1 MGGRERLGTVASAAR
16 YLPNPCCESAEQSG
30 SMTTTSPRPSLGP
43 RTGRNALAL
52 LACRVGADLLNFLLF
67 LVVSRRFGP
76 EGMGEYGYGFA
87 LAGLVYYAA
96 TLGIDEYGVREY
108 ARLPAE
114 RRPALISNLLGAQ
127 VCIAIIVILALIG
140 YLWVTQPTP
149 QMLVIIAAMTLYQ
162 LGAAFS
168 ATLFVPAMAEQ
179 RMLPPAFIN
188 LLGRGSAF
196 VITGVLIWVFDW
208 ALHAAAVAFAGGG
221 LLMLV
226 LALRSAASFHAR
238 LHPNLSRQVVMDG
251 ARILW
256 SFAAVGL
263 LGQLLNRIGVIA
275 LSLQVGEAAA
285 GIYTTGLKLVEVA
298 CLPLVFI
305 GVAAYPRLC
314 HAFADP
320 RGFQRLARQALLIGG
335 VLAAVLAV
343 TMYLAVPP
351 LLVPVLGE
359 RFAGA
364 EMIIAAMAAI
374 VFAQGLEIVLGR
386 LMLAANLNVARAVR
400 ITVGTIVCVLLTVG
414 LIPLF
419 GIAAAI
425 SALVCSYLL
434 VDLLYF
440 GNLFGSLRRRKYL
453 PA

>member
-1 MGGRERLGTVASAAR
+1 M
-16 YLPNPCCESAEQSG
+16 
-30 SMTTTSPRPSLGP
+30 TSPSSPWSQGHN
-43 RTGRNALAL
+43 TGRNAFAL
-52 LACRVGADLLNFLLF
+52 LACRIGADLLNFLLF

-108 ARLPAE
+108 SRQPAE
-114 RRPALISNLLGAQ
+114 RRPTLISNLLGSQ
-127 VCIAIIVILALIG
+127 VCIAIVVIVVLLG
-140 YLWVTQPTP
+140 YLLITRPTP
-149 QMLVIIAAMTLYQ
+149 TMLTIIVSMTIYQ

-179 RMLPPAFIN
+179 RMLGPAFIN

-196 VITGVLIWVFDW
+196 VVTGLLIWAFEW
-208 ALHAAAVAFAGGG
+208 SLHAASVAFACGG

-226 LALRSAASFHAR
+226 LALRSAASFKAH
-238 LHPNLSRQVVMDG
+238 LLPNLD
-251 ARILW
+251 ARSVLAGTRTLW

-275 LSLQVGEAAA
+275 LSLQIGEAAA

-314 HAFADP
+314 QAFADP
-320 RGFQRLARQALLIGG
+320 VAFQRLTRQGLTLGIA
-335 VLAAVLAV
+335 LAAVLAAA
-343 TMYLAVPP
+343 MYLLVPP

-359 RFAGA
+359 RFGGS
-364 EMIIAAMAAI
+364 ETIIAAMAAI
-374 VFAQGLEIVLGR
+374 VLAQGIEIVLGR
-386 LMLAANLNVARAVR
+386 LMLAANLNVERAVR
-400 ITVGTIVCVLLTVG
+400 ITVGTVVCVLLTVSFT
-414 LIPLF
+414 PLF
-419 GIAAAI
+419 GIGATIA
-425 SALVCSYLL
+425 ALVGSYLL

-440 GNLFGSLRRRKYL
+440 GNLFGALRRRRL
-453 PA
+453 RPEMTLGSP

>member
-1 MGGRERLGTVASAAR
+1 
-16 YLPNPCCESAEQSG
+16 
-30 SMTTTSPRPSLGP
+30 MTATSPPSSPGHK
-43 RTGRNALAL
+43 TGRNALAL
-52 LACRVGADLLNFLLF
+52 LLCRVGADLLNFLLF

-108 ARLPAE
+108 AVQPPQN
-114 RRPALISNLLGAQ
+114 RRQLISNLLGAQ
-127 VCIAIIVILALIG
+127 VCIALVVLVVLLG
-140 YLWVTQPTP
+140 YLAITRPSP
-149 QMLVIIAAMTLYQ
+149 HMLLIIASMTIYQ

-179 RMLPPAFIN
+179 QMLPPAFIN

-196 VITGVLIWVFDW
+196 VVTGVLIWVFDW
-208 ALHAAAVAFAGGG
+208 SLHAASVAFATGG

-226 LALRSAASFHAR
+226 LALRSAAEFKVR
-238 LHPNLSRQVVMDG
+238 LRPNLSGQIVLDG
-251 ARILW
+251 ARTLW

-275 LSLQVGEAAA
+275 LSLQIGEAAA

-314 HAFADP
+314 QVFADP
-320 RGFQRLARQALLIGG
+320 SAFQRVTRQALMIGLLLAL
-335 VLAAVLAV
+335 VLAGA
-343 TMYLAVPP
+343 MYVAVPP

-359 RFAGA
+359 RFAGS
-364 EMIIAAMAAI
+364 ETIIAAMAAI
-374 VFAQGLEIVLGR
+374 VLAQGVEIVLGR
-386 LMLAANLNVARAVR
+386 LMLAAKLNVARAVR
-400 ITVGTIVCVLLTVG
+400 ITIGTVVCVLLTVSFT
-414 LIPLF
+414 PLF
-419 GIAAAI
+419 GINATIA
-425 SALVCSYLL
+425 ALVCSYLL
-434 VDLLYF
+434 VDLMYF
-440 GNLFGSLRRRKYL
+440 GSLFGSLRRRGY
-453 PA
+453 AAA

>member
-1 MGGRERLGTVASAAR
+1 
-16 YLPNPCCESAEQSG
+16 
-30 SMTTTSPRPSLGP
+30 MTTTSSPRSLGQK
-43 RTGRNALAL
+43 TGRNAFAL
-52 LACRVGADLLNFLLF
+52 LACRIGADGLNFLLF

-76 EGMGEYGYGFA
+76 EGMGEYGYAFA

-108 ARLPAE
+108 ARLPSD
-114 RRPALISNLLGAQ
+114 RRPTLISNLLGAQ
-127 VCIAIIVILALIG
+127 LCIAVVVLMVLLG
-140 YLWVTQPTP
+140 YLAITQPTSTT
-149 QMLVIIAAMTLYQ
+149 LLIVVSMTIYQ
-162 LGAAFS
+162 VGAAFS

-179 RMLPPAFIN
+179 HMLPPAFIN

-196 VITGVLIWVFDW
+196 VVTGLLIWVFDLS
-208 ALHAAAVAFAGGG
+208 LHAASIAFACGG

-226 LALRSAASFHAR
+226 LALRSAASFKAR
-238 LHPNLSRQVVMDG
+238 LSPNLSRRNVLEGTRM
-251 ARILW
+251 LW

-275 LSLQVGEAAA
+275 LSLQIGEAAA

-314 HAFADP
+314 HAFADS
-320 RGFQRLARQALLIGG
+320 RGFQRLARQGLAIGIA
-335 VLAAVLAV
+335 LAAILALA
-343 TMYLAVPP
+343 MYLLVPP

-359 RFAGA
+359 RFAGS
-364 EMIIAAMAAI
+364 ETIIALMAAI
-374 VFAQGLEIVLGR
+374 VLAQGIEIVLGR

-414 LIPLF
+414 FTPVF
-419 GIAAAI
+419 GIGATIA
-425 SALVCSYLL
+425 ALVVSYLL

-440 GNLFGSLRRRKYL
+440 GNLFGALRRRSYAPGL
-453 PA
+453 T

>member
-1 MGGRERLGTVASAAR
+1 MSKL
-16 YLPNPCCESAEQSG
+16 L
-30 SMTTTSPRPSLGP
+30 M
-43 RTGRNALAL
+43 GRNAVSL

-87 LAGLVYYAA
+87 LASLVYYAA
-96 TLGIDEYGVREY
+96 TLGIDEYGIREY
-108 ARLPAE
+108 TRCSPE
-114 RRPALISNLLGAQ
+114 RRPTLISDLLGAQ
-127 VCIAIIVILALIG
+127 VCITIAVIAVLGG

-149 QMLVIIAAMTLYQ
+149 QVLAIIVGMTLYQ

-179 RMLPPAFIN
+179 QMMPPAFIN

-196 VITGVLIWVFDW
+196 VSTGLLIWLFDFS
-208 ALHAAAVAFAGGG
+208 LHVASVAFAAGG
-221 LLMLV
+221 LLMFV
-226 LALRSAASFHAR
+226 LAVRSAASFKAR
-238 LHPNLSRQVVMDG
+238 LRPNLSAKVVREG
-251 ARILW
+251 VRTLW

-275 LSLQVGEAAA
+275 LSLQVGSAAA

-314 HAFADP
+314 HVFADP
-320 RGFQRLARQALLIGG
+320 PGFKKLTRQAVIVGG
-335 VLAAVLAV
+335 LLAALLALA
-343 TMYLAVPP
+343 MYVAVPP
-351 LLVPVLGE
+351 LLVPILGA

-364 EMIIAAMAAI
+364 ETVVAAMALI
-374 VFAQGLEIVLGR
+374 VLAQGAEIVLGR
-386 LMLAANLNVARAVR
+386 LMLAANLNVARALR
-400 ITVGTIVCVLLTVG
+400 ITLGAFVCVLLTVT
-414 LIPLF
+414 LTPAF
-419 GIAAAI
+419 GIEATIA
-425 SALVCSYLL
+425 ALVCSYLL
-434 VDLLYF
+434 VDALYS
-440 GNLFGSLRRRKYL
+440 GSLFSSLRRRTYV

>member
-1 MGGRERLGTVASAAR
+1 MANDS
-16 YLPNPCCESAEQSG
+16 PN
-30 SMTTTSPRPSLGP
+30 

-76 EGMGEYGYGFA
+76 EGMGEYGYAFA

-108 ARLPAE
+108 TYRAPE
-114 RRPALISNLLGAQ
+114 RRPSLISELLGAQ
-127 VCIAIIVILALIG
+127 VCIAVIVIAILIG
-140 YLWVTQPTP
+140 YLFITQPAPGT
-149 QMLVIIAAMTLYQ
+149 LAIIIAMTVYQ

-196 VITGVLIWVFDW
+196 VVTGLLIWVFEFS
-208 ALHAAAVAFAGGG
+208 LEAAAAAFAGGG
-221 LLMLV
+221 LLMFV
-226 LALRSAASFHAR
+226 LALRSAASFRVR
-238 LHPNLSRQVVMDG
+238 LLPNLSPGVVLDG

-314 HAFADP
+314 QAAVNAPSF
-320 RGFQRLARQALLIGG
+320 RKLTRQAVALGMLLALL
-335 VLAAVLAV
+335 LALA
-343 TMYLAVPP
+343 MYFAVPP

-364 EMIIAAMAAI
+364 EATIAVMAAI
-374 VFAQGLEIVLGR
+374 VFAQGIEIVLGR

-400 ITVGTIVCVLLTVG
+400 ITIGTVVCVLLTIT
-414 LIPLF
+414 LIPTF
-419 GIAAAI
+419 GIDAATT
-425 SALVCSYLL
+425 ALVGSYLL
-434 VDLLYF
+434 VGAMYS
-440 GNLFGSLRRRKYL
+440 GSLFGSLRRRIYA

>member
-1 MGGRERLGTVASAAR
+1 MTKLS
-16 YLPNPCCESAEQSG
+16 PKF
-30 SMTTTSPRPSLGP
+30 SM
-43 RTGRNALAL
+43 GRNAVSL

-108 ARLPAE
+108 AHRPPE
-114 RRPALISNLLGAQ
+114 RRATLISDLLGAQ
-127 VCIAIIVILALIG
+127 VCIAVIVIALLVC
-140 YLWVTQPTP
+140 YLLITQPTW
-149 QMLVIIAAMTLYQ
+149 QMLAIIVSMTVYQ

-179 RMLPPAFIN
+179 QMMPPAFIN

-196 VITGVLIWVFDW
+196 VVTGVLIWVFDFS
-208 ALHAAAVAFAGGG
+208 LHSAAIAFAAGG

-226 LALRSAASFHAR
+226 LAIRSALAFKAH
-238 LHPNLSRQVVMDG
+238 LQPNLSTEVVREG
-251 ARILW
+251 ARTLW

-275 LSLQVGEAAA
+275 LSLQVGDAAA

-314 HAFADP
+314 QAFADP
-320 RGFQRLARQALLIGG
+320 SGFRNLTRQAVLIG
-335 VLAAVLAV
+335 VSLAAILAV
-343 TMYLAVPP
+343 AMYIAVPP

-359 RFAGA
+359 RFGGSEAV
-364 EMIIAAMAAI
+364 IAAMAAI
-374 VFAQGLEIVLGR
+374 VFAQGIEIVLGR

-400 ITVGTIVCVLLTVG
+400 ITLGTIVCVLLTVALTPIYG
-414 LIPLF
+414 ISAT
-419 GIAAAI
+419 IAA
-425 SALVCSYLL
+425 LVGSYLL

-440 GNLFGSLRRRKYL
+440 GNLFGSLRRRNHA

>member
-1 MGGRERLGTVASAAR
+1 MA
-16 YLPNPCCESAEQSG
+16 ND
-30 SMTTTSPRPSLGP
+30 SPDKISPGLSPGK
-43 RTGRNALAL
+43 RTGRNAFAL
-52 LACRVGADLLNFLLF
+52 LACRIGADLLNFLLF

-76 EGMGEYGYGFA
+76 EGMGEYGYAFA

-108 ARLPAE
+108 THRTAE
-114 RRPALISNLLGAQ
+114 RRPALIADLLGAQ
-127 VCIAIIVILALIG
+127 VCIAIVVIVVLVG
-140 YLWVTQPTP
+140 YLLITRPAPHT
-149 QMLVIIAAMTLYQ
+149 LAIIISMTLYQ

-196 VITGVLIWVFDW
+196 VVTGLLIWVF
-208 ALHAAAVAFAGGG
+208 AFSLHAAAMAFAAGG
-221 LLMLV
+221 LLMFV
-226 LALRSAASFHAR
+226 LALRSAASFEAQ
-238 LHPNLSRQVVMDG
+238 LSPNLSGRVVLDG
-251 ARILW
+251 ARTLW

-275 LSLQVGEAAA
+275 LSLQVGSAAA

-314 HAFADP
+314 QAFSHAAAFHK
-320 RGFQRLARQALLIGG
+320 LTRQAVVVGVSLALL
-335 VLAAVLAV
+335 LALA
-343 TMYLAVPP
+343 MYFAVPP

-364 EMIIAAMAAI
+364 EAVIAAMAAI
-374 VFAQGLEIVLGR
+374 VLAQGIEIVLGR

-400 ITVGTIVCVLLTVG
+400 ITIGTIACVLLTV
-414 LIPLF
+414 LLTPSF
-419 GIAAAI
+419 GIAAATA
-425 SALVCSYLL
+425 ALVCSYLL
-434 VDLLYF
+434 VDAMYSVS
-440 GNLFGSLRRRKYL
+440 LFGSLRRRIYA

>member
-1 MGGRERLGTVASAAR
+1 M
-16 YLPNPCCESAEQSG
+16 
-30 SMTTTSPRPSLGP
+30 
-43 RTGRNALAL
+43 L
-52 LACRVGADLLNFLLF
+52 LACRLGADLLNFVLF
-67 LVVSRRFGP
+67 LVVSRTFGP
-76 EGMGEYGYGFA
+76 EGMGEYGYAFA

-108 ARLPAE
+108 TYRVPE
-114 RRPALISNLLGAQ
+114 RRPSLISELLGAQ
-127 VCIAIIVILALIG
+127 LCIALVVIAILVG
-140 YLWVTQPTP
+140 YLLVTKPAPDT
-149 QMLVIIAAMTLYQ
+149 LAIIMAMTIYQ

-179 RMLPPAFIN
+179 RMMAPAVIN

-196 VITGVLIWVFDW
+196 VITGLLIWAFEFSLRE
-208 ALHAAAVAFAGGG
+208 ASVAFACGG
-221 LLMLV
+221 LLMFV
-226 LALRSAASFHAR
+226 LALRSAAAFNVR
-238 LHPNLSRQVVMDG
+238 LWPNLSARVVLEG
-251 ARILW
+251 TKTLW

-275 LSLQVGEAAA
+275 LSLQIGEAAA

-314 HAFADP
+314 QAYANSAVFHK
-320 RGFQRLARQALLIGG
+320 LARHAVAIGV
-335 VLAAVLAV
+335 VLAFVLALA
-343 TMYLAVPP
+343 MYLAVPP

-364 EMIIAAMAAI
+364 EAVIATMAAI
-374 VFAQGLEIVLGR
+374 VLAQGIEIVLGR

-400 ITVGTIVCVLLTVG
+400 ITVGTIVCVVLTVVFT
-414 LIPLF
+414 PAF
-419 GIAAAI
+419 GIEAAI
-425 SALVCSYLL
+425 AALVCSYLL
-434 VDLLYF
+434 VDAMYS
-440 GNLFGSLRRRKYL
+440 GSLFGSLRRRNYA

>member
-1 MGGRERLGTVASAAR
+1 
-16 YLPNPCCESAEQSG
+16 
-30 SMTTTSPRPSLGP
+30 MTATSPPSSPGSK
-43 RTGRNALAL
+43 TGRNALAL
-52 LACRVGADLLNFLLF
+52 LLCRVGADLLNFLLF

-108 ARLPAE
+108 AIQQAQ
-114 RRPALISNLLGAQ
+114 RRRQLISNLLGAQ
-127 VCIAIIVILALIG
+127 VCIALVVLVVLLG
-140 YLWVTQPTP
+140 YLAITRPTP
-149 QMLVIIAAMTLYQ
+149 HMLLIIASMTTYQ

-179 RMLPPAFIN
+179 HMLPPAFIN

-196 VITGVLIWVFDW
+196 VVTGILIWVFDW
-208 ALHAAAVAFAGGG
+208 SLHAASVAFAIGG

-226 LALRSAASFHAR
+226 LALRSAAAFKVR
-238 LHPNLSRQVVMDG
+238 LRPDMSRQIVFDG
-251 ARILW
+251 ARTLW

-275 LSLQVGEAAA
+275 LSLQIGEAAA

-314 HAFADP
+314 QVFTNPGAF
-320 RGFQRLARQALLIGG
+320 RRVTRQALLIGLLLAL
-335 VLAAVLAV
+335 VLAGA
-343 TMYLAVPP
+343 MYVAVPP

-359 RFAGA
+359 RFAGS
-364 EMIIAAMAAI
+364 ETIIAAMAAI
-374 VFAQGLEIVLGR
+374 VLAQGVEIVLGR
-386 LMLAANLNVARAVR
+386 LMLAARLNVARAVR
-400 ITVGTIVCVLLTVG
+400 ITIGTIVCVLLTVS
-414 LIPLF
+414 LTPLF
-419 GIAAAI
+419 GINATIA
-425 SALVCSYLL
+425 ALVCSYLL
-434 VDLLYF
+434 VDLMYF
-440 GNLFGSLRRRKYL
+440 GSLFGSLRRRGY
-453 PA
+453 ATA

>member
-1 MGGRERLGTVASAAR
+1 
-16 YLPNPCCESAEQSG
+16 
-30 SMTTTSPRPSLGP
+30 MTKVSSP
-43 RTGRNALAL
+43 GRNTSQNMRRNAFAL

-108 ARLPAE
+108 ALRPPA
-114 RRPALISNLLGAQ
+114 RRPALIADLLGAQ
-127 VCIAIIVILALIG
+127 VCIAIAVIAVLVL
-140 YLWVTQPTP
+140 YLFITQPTP
-149 QMLVIIAAMTLYQ
+149 QQLTIIVSMTVYQ

-168 ATLFVPAMAEQ
+168 ATLFVPSMAEQ
-179 RMLPPAFIN
+179 QMMPPALIN

-196 VITGVLIWVFDW
+196 VITGLLILIGDFS
-208 ALHAAAVAFAGGG
+208 LHAAAVAFAGGG
-221 LLMLV
+221 LFMLV

-238 LHPNLSRQVVMDG
+238 LRPNLSVQVVRDG
-251 ARILW
+251 ARTLW

-314 HAFADP
+314 QAFADP
-320 RGFQRLARQALLIGG
+320 NEFQKWTRQAVFIG
-335 VLAAVLAV
+335 VLLAALLALA
-343 TMYLAVPP
+343 MYLAVPP
-351 LLVPVLGE
+351 LLVPVLGV

-364 EMIIAAMAAI
+364 EAVIAVMGVI
-374 VFAQGLEIVLGR
+374 VLAQGIEIVLGR
-386 LMLAANLNVARAVR
+386 LMLAANLSVARAVR
-400 ITVGTIVCVLLTVG
+400 ITIGTIACVLLTVM
-414 LIPLF
+414 LTPVF
-419 GIAAAI
+419 GIRATIA
-425 SALVCSYLL
+425 ALVVSYLL
-434 VDLLYF
+434 VDVLYF
-440 GNLFGSLRRRKYL
+440 GSLFGSLRRRKYA

>member
-1 MGGRERLGTVASAAR
+1 
-16 YLPNPCCESAEQSG
+16 
-30 SMTTTSPRPSLGP
+30 MTTSSPPPALGHK
-43 RTGRNALAL
+43 TGRNALAL

-108 ARLPAE
+108 ALLPAE
-114 RRPALISNLLGAQ
+114 RRRTLISNLLGAQ
-127 VCIAIIVILALIG
+127 VCIAIAVIAVLIG
-140 YLWVTQPTP
+140 YLFITHPTP
-149 QMLVIIAAMTLYQ
+149 EMLAIIVSMTLYQ

-179 RMLPPAFIN
+179 HMLPPAFIN

-196 VITGVLIWVFDW
+196 VVTGVLIWAFDW
-208 ALHAAAVAFAGGG
+208 ALHAASVAFAAGG
-221 LLMLV
+221 LVMLV
-226 LALRSAASFHAR
+226 LALRSAASFKVR
-238 LHPNLSRQVVMDG
+238 LQPNLSRQVVVEG
-251 ARILW
+251 AHTLW
-256 SFAAVGL
+256 SFAAVGV

-314 HAFADP
+314 QAFADP
-320 RGFQRLARQALLIGG
+320 RGFQRLTRRAVTLGLLLAL
-335 VLAAVLAV
+335 VLAGS
-343 TMYLAVPP
+343 MYLAVPP
-351 LLVPVLGE
+351 LLVPVLGD
-359 RFAGA
+359 RFAGS
-364 EMIIAAMAAI
+364 ETIIAAMAAI
-374 VFAQGLEIVLGR
+374 VLAQGVEIILGR
-386 LMLAANLNVARAVR
+386 LMLAAKLNVARAVR
-400 ITVGTIVCVLLTVG
+400 ITVGTVVCVLLTVS
-414 LIPLF
+414 LTPLF
-419 GIAAAI
+419 GIHATIA
-425 SALVCSYLL
+425 ALVCSYLF
-434 VDLLYF
+434 VDLLYS
-440 GNLFGSLRRRKYL
+440 GSLFGSLRRRSYA

>member
-1 MGGRERLGTVASAAR
+1 M
-16 YLPNPCCESAEQSG
+16 
-30 SMTTTSPRPSLGP
+30 TSPSSPKSQGHN
-43 RTGRNALAL
+43 TGRNAFAL
-52 LACRVGADLLNFLLF
+52 LACRIGADLLNFLLF

-76 EGMGEYGYGFA
+76 EGMGEYGYAFA
-87 LAGLVYYAA
+87 LAGLVYYSA

-108 ARLPAE
+108 SRLPVE

-127 VCIAIIVILALIG
+127 LCIAVVAMFVLLGYLLITQPRPTTLTIIVS
-140 YLWVTQPTP
+140 
-149 QMLVIIAAMTLYQ
+149 MTLYQ

-179 RMLPPAFIN
+179 HMLPPAFIN

-196 VITGVLIWVFDW
+196 VVTGLLIWVFDW
-208 ALHAAAVAFAGGG
+208 SLHAASIAFACGG
-221 LLMLV
+221 LLMLM
-226 LALRSAASFHAR
+226 LALRSAALFKAR
-238 LHPNLSRQVVMDG
+238 LLPNLTGRNVLEG
-251 ARILW
+251 TRILW
-256 SFAAVGL
+256 SFAATSL

-275 LSLQVGEAAA
+275 LSLQIGEAAA

-298 CLPLVFI
+298 CLPLFFI

-320 RGFQRLARQALLIGG
+320 AAFQRLTRQGLIIGIA
-335 VLAAVLAV
+335 LAAILALA
-343 TMYLAVPP
+343 MYLLVPP

-364 EMIIAAMAAI
+364 ETIIAAMAAI
-374 VFAQGLEIVLGR
+374 VLAQGIEIVLGR
-386 LMLAANLNVARAVR
+386 LMLAANLNVARALR

-414 LIPLF
+414 LTPVF
-419 GIAAAI
+419 GIGATIA
-425 SALVCSYLL
+425 ALVASYLL

-440 GNLFGSLRRRKYL
+440 GNLFGTLRRRSYALAMK
-453 PA
+453 PGPT

>member
-1 MGGRERLGTVASAAR
+1 MTKLSAKFA
-16 YLPNPCCESAEQSG
+16 
-30 SMTTTSPRPSLGP
+30 M
-43 RTGRNALAL
+43 GRNAVAL

-67 LVVSRRFGP
+67 LLVSRRFGP

-108 ARLPAE
+108 SRRAPE
-114 RRPALISNLLGAQ
+114 RRPTLICDLLGAQ
-127 VCIAIIVILALIG
+127 VSIAVVVVALLVG
-140 YLWVTQPTP
+140 YLLLTQPTP
-149 QMLVIIAAMTLYQ
+149 RMLAIIASMTVYQ

-179 RMLPPAFIN
+179 KMLPPAFIN

-196 VITGVLIWVFDW
+196 VVTGLLIWVFDFS
-208 ALHAAAVAFAGGG
+208 LHAAAIAFAAGG
-221 LLMLV
+221 LLMLA
-226 LALRSAASFHAR
+226 LAARSAVEFKAR
-238 LHPNLSRQVVMDG
+238 LQPNLSSEVVLEG
-251 ARILW
+251 ARTLW

-275 LSLQVGEAAA
+275 LSLQAGDAAA
-285 GIYTTGLKLVEVA
+285 GVYTIGLKLVEVA

-314 HAFADP
+314 QAYAEP
-320 RGFQRLARQALLIGG
+320 REFRNLTRQAVIIG
-335 VLAAVLAV
+335 VALAALLGLA
-343 TMYLAVPP
+343 MYVAVPP

-359 RFAGA
+359 RFGGSEAVV
-364 EMIIAAMAAI
+364 AAMAAI
-374 VFAQGLEIVLGR
+374 VFVQGIEIVLGR

-400 ITVGTIVCVLLTVG
+400 ITVGTLVCVFLTVA
-414 LIPLF
+414 LTPVF
-419 GIAAAI
+419 GIGATIAALAG
-425 SALVCSYLL
+425 SYLL
-434 VDLLYF
+434 VDWLYS
-440 GNLFGSLRRRKYL
+440 GSLFGSLRRRMYA

>member
-1 MGGRERLGTVASAAR
+1 MTKLPPPAS
-16 YLPNPCCESAEQSG
+16 QG
-30 SMTTTSPRPSLGP
+30 HK
-43 RTGRNALAL
+43 TGRNAVAL
-52 LACRVGADLLNFLLF
+52 LACRVGADLLNFCLF

-76 EGMGEYGYGFA
+76 EGMGAYGYAFA

-108 ARLPAE
+108 VRLPPE

-127 VCIAIIVILALIG
+127 VCIAVVAIAVLIG
-140 YLWVTQPTP
+140 YLLITMPTP
-149 QMLVIIAAMTLYQ
+149 HMLAIVVSMTVYQ

-179 RMLPPAFIN
+179 HMMPPAFIN

-196 VITGVLIWVFDW
+196 VITGVLIWLFDW
-208 ALHAAAVAFAGGG
+208 PLHTAAAAFAAGG
-221 LLMLV
+221 LLMLA
-226 LALRSAASFHAR
+226 LALRSAASFKAH
-238 LHPNLSRQVVMDG
+238 LQPNLSRQVVSEG
-251 ARILW
+251 ARTLW

-275 LSLQVGEAAA
+275 LSLQVGQTAA

-314 HAFADP
+314 QAFLNVP
-320 RGFQRLARQALLIGG
+320 GFQQLSRQVVLIGLLLAALLA
-335 VLAAVLAV
+335 LA
-343 TMYLAVPP
+343 MYLAVPP
-351 LLVPVLGE
+351 LLVPVLGA
-359 RFAGA
+359 RFAGDEA
-364 EMIIAAMAAI
+364 VIAVMALV
-374 VFAQGLEIVLGR
+374 VFAQGVEIVLGR
-386 LMLAANLNVARAVR
+386 LMLAANLNVDRAVR
-400 ITVGTIVCVLLTVG
+400 ITLGAIVCVLMTVMLTET
-414 LIPLF
+414 F
-419 GIAAAI
+419 GIGGTIA
-425 SALVCSYLL
+425 ALVVSYLM

-440 GNLFGSLRRRKYL
+440 SNLFGSLRRKLYA

>member
-1 MGGRERLGTVASAAR
+1 MA
-16 YLPNPCCESAEQSG
+16 ND
-30 SMTTTSPRPSLGP
+30 SPKISPGQ

-52 LACRVGADLLNFLLF
+52 LACRIGADLLNFLLF

-76 EGMGEYGYGFA
+76 EGMGEYGYAFA

-108 ARLPAE
+108 TNRAPE
-114 RRPALISNLLGAQ
+114 GRRALISDLLGAQ
-127 VCIAIIVILALIG
+127 VCIAIVAIAILIG
-140 YLWVTQPTP
+140 YLQITQPDPDT
-149 QMLVIIAAMTLYQ
+149 LAIIISMTVYQ

-179 RMLPPAFIN
+179 QMMPPAFIN

-196 VITGVLIWVFDW
+196 VVTGLLIWIFGFSLRQG
-208 ALHAAAVAFAGGG
+208 ALAFAGGG
-221 LLMLV
+221 LLMVV
-226 LALRSAASFHAR
+226 LAWRSAASYDVR
-238 LHPNLSRQVVMDG
+238 LLPNLSTRVVLDG
-251 ARILW
+251 TKALW
-256 SFAAVGL
+256 SFAAAGL

-275 LSLQVGEAAA
+275 LSLQVGQAAA

-314 HAFADP
+314 QAFASP
-320 RGFQRLARQALLIGG
+320 AAFHKLARQAVVFG
-335 VLAAVLAV
+335 VLLAMLLALA
-343 TMYLAVPP
+343 MYFAVPP

-364 EMIIAAMAAI
+364 EAVIAAMAAI
-374 VFAQGLEIVLGR
+374 VLAQGIEIVLGR
-386 LMLAANLNVARAVR
+386 LMLAAHLNVARALR
-400 ITVGTIVCVLLTVG
+400 ITVGTIVCVLMT
-414 LIPLF
+414 ILF
-419 GIAAAI
+419 TPTIGI
-425 SALVCSYLL
+425 SAATGALVFSYLL
-434 VDLLYF
+434 VDAMYS
-440 GNLFGSLRRRKYL
+440 NSLFGSLRRRTYA